1 MASIGFFSYRQ
12 ASKSTP
18 DTVDA
23 ETISS
28 VHNIQS
34 EKTLANYNDKDV
46 HTKYKYK
53 TASEEVESNILML
66 MAKYI
71 IQQLA
76 DKGLATY
83 K

>member
-23 ETISS
+23 ETLSS

-53 TASEEVESNILML
+53 TASEEVE
-66 MAKYI
+66 
-71 IQQLA
+71 
-76 DKGLATY
+76 
-83 K
+83 